1 MAEQETA
8 TLPAEDASLKELVEF
23 DSARRD
29 ELSET
34 QQARITEYTD
44 MSGAATATAVADT
57 TTRLTTEHADTTA
70 EERRVA
76 EVDAK
81 AADDKTYYEKWRPL
95 ETAATEDER
104 ADYITEMANADN
116 HARYQ
121 RGGTVAREPVAA
133 KITVEDV
140 KRIRDLTQQETYNG
154 WTTQLEA
161 VGITGVLPPLADT
174 AGWQKIID
182 SDKNLPQHVHDMGFE
197 AGVAAEK
204 QRALDEVAAGG
215 PENVGGGSPG
225 DGGGK
230 KPSTAGMSYSEM
242 IEKGMDMTVKE
253 LGGRDNRL
261 PKASGARAS

>member
-1 MAEQETA
+1 MVEQETA
-8 TLPAEDASLKELVEF
+8 TLPAEDASLKELVDF

-34 QQARITEYTD
+34 QQARITEYND
-44 MSGAATATAVADT
+44 LSGVATATAVADT
-57 TTRLTTEHADTTA
+57 TTRLTTEHADATA

-95 ETAATEDER
+95 EIAATEDER
-104 ADYITEMANADN
+104 ADYIAEMANADN

-133 KITVEDV
+133 EITVEDV

-161 VGITGVLPPLADT
+161 AGLPNVVPALSDS

-182 SDKNLPQHVHDMGFE
+182 SDKNLPQHVHDVGFE

-215 PENVGGGSPG
+215 PENVGGGSPS
-225 DGGGK
+225 DGGK
-230 KPSTAGMSYSEM
+230 QKPSTAGLSYSEM
-242 IEKGMDMTVKE
+242 IEEGMGTTRKE
-253 LGGRDNRL
+253 LGSAKVL

>member
-1 MAEQETA
+1 M
-8 TLPAEDASLKELVEF
+8 
-23 DSARRD
+23 
-29 ELSET
+29 
-34 QQARITEYTD
+34 
-44 MSGAATATAVADT
+44 
-57 TTRLTTEHADTTA
+57 
-70 EERRVA
+70 
-76 EVDAK
+76 
-81 AADDKTYYEKWRPL
+81 
-95 ETAATEDER
+95 
-104 ADYITEMANADN
+104 
-116 HARYQ
+116 
-121 RGGTVAREPVAA
+121 
-133 KITVEDV
+133 

-242 IEKGMDMTVKE
+242 IEEGMGEMRKS
-253 LGGRDNRL
+253 LGNAKAL
-261 PKASGARAS
+261 PKASGARTN